1 MNIAVISF
9 DDVCVDEGV
18 TQLLEKYGKEVN
30 VIKKVNR
37 WKYLIEY
44 TPGGKTYYIDV
55 DSLQI
60 I

>member
-1 MNIAVISF
+1 MENVSNYKYNVRAKIIDKS
-9 DDVCVDEGV
+9 
-18 TQLLEKYGKEVN
+18 LPSYGKEVN